1 MNGTGWPATCRPAPN
16 TAAPHRPE
24 AAWTRS
30 CPGPRKDAPAVVPPG
45 ILARVPA
52 RNPGSPQSRPMPLR
66 CMTPRVTPSCPQH
79 RNTIPRVPR
88 LLTLHMMVLERRI
101 GRETVDSASGPASP
115 VLTGYG
121 HRVGSLGPGLTS
133 ESADAVRAVL
143 RDDLSAGPRFT
154 GTCRRCRPDPPGLD

>member
-24 AAWTRS
+24 PAWTRS

-88 LLTLHMMVLERRI
+88 LLTI
-101 GRETVDSASGPASP
+101 GLITSKRAIYEMPDEFDLGEWME
-115 VLTGYG
+115 LTGRGEDY
-121 HRVGSLGPGLTS
+121 
-133 ESADAVRAVL
+133 L
-143 RDDLSAGPRFT
+143 RRW
-154 GTCRRCRPDPPGLD
+154 